1 MHPRTDLRLL
11 SPSRLSRKQLCP
23 LEKRRRT
30 RPVVRI
36 PCFMGNPCLSFP
48 PAIRKTYPFHSSP
61 RLSTSTSAPMRFLED
76 THFFLIFNI
85 DKLLGPSGGVRDI
98 QFHDGTGW
106 LDTTHTI
113 RQSPC

>member
-48 PAIRKTYPFHSSP
+48 PAIRKTYPFI
-61 RLSTSTSAPMRFLED
+61 TQAVYFNFSAHALFVED